1 MILEEEMRSRL
12 RAIMADCKG
21 LILDLKGWKRTS
33 QESVKHLW
41 LSDCESLV
49 CHLKNPKNERIEN
62 VRLSIDVQGL
72 KQVLWKKADGTDLEE
87 LLSATLAE
95 NAVRWIDINCMIV
108 DCLTEKMKPDV
119 THRLQEDGKLSLK
132 ATGESVTEKMCRRK
146 NRTAKTAMIMIH
158 DISIGAARAGV
169 RAH

>member
-1 MILEEEMRSRL
+1 
-12 RAIMADCKG
+12 MADCKG

-49 CHLKNPKNERIEN
+49 HHLKNPKNKRLEN

-87 LLSATLAE
+87 LLPATLEE
-95 NAVRWIDINCMIV
+95 NAVRWIDTSCMIV
-108 DCLTEKMKPDV
+108 DCLTKKMKPDV

-158 DISIGAARAGV
+158 DISIGAAQSRSESTLTPELRV
-169 RAH
+169 